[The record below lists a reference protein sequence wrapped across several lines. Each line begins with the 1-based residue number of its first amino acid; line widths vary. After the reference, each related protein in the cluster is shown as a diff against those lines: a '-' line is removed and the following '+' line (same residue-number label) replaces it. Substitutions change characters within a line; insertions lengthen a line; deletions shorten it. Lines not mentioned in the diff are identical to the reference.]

1 MKTEEGR
8 EERQAGA
15 RAVGAWRVTGT
26 GRNDMER
33 RSMRRMTGKQKK
45 PIISG
50 NLGAAARDPARL
62 EELAWP
68 LVTGL
73 RDRATGHR
81 VLAPSPR
88 LWFSS
93 PDSRQTRTIFEFT
106 FLLQSNVLTCVFF
119 FLLFL
124 SNCQIMIFTYTR
136 IIIWGEN
143 WNFIVILWFSSPI
156 LVKLGPFSSSP
167 FFYNLTHSLA
177 CFSFLFSS
185 RIVKLWFSRIL
196 GLP

>member
-62 EELAWP
+62 EELA
-68 LVTGL
+68 
-73 RDRATGHR
+73 
-81 VLAPSPR
+81 
-88 LWFSS
+88 
-93 PDSRQTRTIFEFT
+93 
-106 FLLQSNVLTCVFF
+106 
-119 FLLFL
+119 
-124 SNCQIMIFTYTR
+124 
-136 IIIWGEN
+136 
-143 WNFIVILWFSSPI
+143 
-156 LVKLGPFSSSP
+156 
-167 FFYNLTHSLA
+167 
-177 CFSFLFSS
+177 
-185 RIVKLWFSRIL
+185 
-196 GLP
+196 